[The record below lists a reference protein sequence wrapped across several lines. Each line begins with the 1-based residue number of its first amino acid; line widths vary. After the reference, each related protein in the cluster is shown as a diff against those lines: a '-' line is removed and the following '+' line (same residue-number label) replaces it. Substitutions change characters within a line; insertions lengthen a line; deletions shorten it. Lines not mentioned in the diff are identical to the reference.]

1 MAHVLEER
9 DKSYERIQRDK
20 FKGKSLFIAV
30 MRKAKEIAASRNTEI
45 LNFRSP
51 SNSDKAYRDDY
62 IKRISHSLC
71 EKQLSRDGRIRDH
84 EGEQALVKNR
94 KEGEAIHM
102 MNREEGNVIREIG
115 FNKSSAEESDVTD
128 LDFPVYEKEEETL
141 KERKREEQLEKARSM
156 ERKKKVVMRAQK
168 EAEKELKADYI
179 YYLCYL
185 IHWFVSKI
193 FVLFFQE
200 CEKKAKKKAAAN
212 SSPPPE
218 LDRAINELKRS
229 FRYKHPGRG
238 TEALP
243 KAILNRRKAHKYS
256 LWGLSSA
263 ALALALC
270 LLFLFLQ

>member
-1 MAHVLEER
+1 
-9 DKSYERIQRDK
+9 
-20 FKGKSLFIAV
+20 
-30 MRKAKEIAASRNTEI
+30 
-45 LNFRSP
+45 
-51 SNSDKAYRDDY
+51 
-62 IKRISHSLC
+62 
-71 EKQLSRDGRIRDH
+71 
-84 EGEQALVKNR
+84 
-94 KEGEAIHM
+94 
-102 MNREEGNVIREIG
+102 
-115 FNKSSAEESDVTD
+115 
-128 LDFPVYEKEEETL
+128 
-141 KERKREEQLEKARSM
+141 M
-156 ERKKKVVMRAQK
+156 ERKKKLQEKVVMRAQK

-212 SSPPPE
+212 SSSPPE
-218 LDRAINELKRS
+218 LDRAINELEEVRALDSGKEKQRSIFPRES

-256 LWGLSSA
+256 PWGLLSA